1 MSRKRIFGLDNTD
14 LDISRQTNNE
24 SLDCFNEDNTELTH
38 SSSHQSST
46 MLLSKVKD
54 QLNL

>member
-14 LDISRQTNNE
+14 LDISRHTHNE
-24 SLDCFNEDNTELTH
+24 SLDCSNEDNTELTH

-54 QLNL
+54 PLNL